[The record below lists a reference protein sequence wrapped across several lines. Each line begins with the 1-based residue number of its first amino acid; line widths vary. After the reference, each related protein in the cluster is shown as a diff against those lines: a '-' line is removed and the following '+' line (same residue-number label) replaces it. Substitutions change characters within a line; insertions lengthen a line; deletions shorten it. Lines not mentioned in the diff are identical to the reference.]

1 MLEVGNQF
9 KMVTKVHKEYHAL
22 LPVEQQ
28 DKDEDWFDE
37 IDASIL
43 QFIRKIHGGSEML
56 GGKVVLPWKQSQK
69 GQVCLQVCHQRS
81 QVDIQVCHHQ
91 VIKE

>member
-1 MLEVGNQF
+1 MLEVGDQF

-43 QFIRKIHGGSEML
+43 QFKQRE
-56 GGKVVLPWKQSQK
+56 GK
-69 GQVCLQVCHQRS
+69 GC
-81 QVDIQVCHHQ
+81 
-91 VIKE
+91 